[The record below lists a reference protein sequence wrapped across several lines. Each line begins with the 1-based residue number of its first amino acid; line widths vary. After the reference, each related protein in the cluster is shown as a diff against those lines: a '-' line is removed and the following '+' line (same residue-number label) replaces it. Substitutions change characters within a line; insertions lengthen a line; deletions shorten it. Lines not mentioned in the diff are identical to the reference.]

1 MTKTVLHQ
9 DSAGILIRKVHPVS
23 KQFYINLYPIDV
35 SLGFTHVCQK
45 LYEQDLYIC
54 KFQRGIPTNI
64 SFDESGGNLRI
75 SIIMCN
81 YWLLERLCGH
91 RVLLAGSS
99 CNLIYEQ
106 LQRINDPA
114 EQARLSLPFDIPPGC
129 LPNPWNIQ
137 RRNVNEFCS
146 WECRNNSPWG
156 GRRCGTRDASYG
168 PGSERIGVGWRN

>member
-1 MTKTVLHQ
+1 
-9 DSAGILIRKVHPVS
+9 
-23 KQFYINLYPIDV
+23 
-35 SLGFTHVCQK
+35 
-45 LYEQDLYIC
+45 
-54 KFQRGIPTNI
+54 
-64 SFDESGGNLRI
+64 
-75 SIIMCN
+75 MCN